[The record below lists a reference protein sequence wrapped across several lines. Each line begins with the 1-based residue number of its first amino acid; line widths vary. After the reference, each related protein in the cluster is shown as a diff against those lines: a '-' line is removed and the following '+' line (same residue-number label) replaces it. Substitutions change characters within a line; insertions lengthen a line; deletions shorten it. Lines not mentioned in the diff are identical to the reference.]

1 MREASRVHT
10 VITGRVQGVGFR
22 YFVIRNAKQL
32 GLVGWVRN
40 RTDGAVEIVAEGD
53 KQDLQGLVSKLK
65 IGPPTAWIEN
75 ISIQWQPPLGH
86 FADFAIEPTA
96 YT

>member
-1 MREASRVHT
+1 MPEAARLHA

-22 YFVIRNAKQL
+22 FFVIRNAKQL
-32 GLVGWVRN
+32 GLLGWVRN

-53 KQDLQGLVSKLK
+53 KQDLQRLVSKLK
-65 IGPPTAWIEN
+65 TGPSTAWVEN

-86 FADFAIEPTA
+86 FADFVIEPTA

>member
-1 MREASRVHT
+1 MHEASRLRS
-10 VITGRVQGVGFR
+10 VIRGRVQGVGFR

-40 RTDGAVEIVAEGD
+40 RTDGTVEIVAEGD
-53 KQDLQGLVSKLK
+53 KQDLEHFITKLK
-65 IGPPTAWIEN
+65 AGPSMGWVQSVST
-75 ISIQWQPPLGH
+75 QWQP
-86 FADFAIEPTA
+86 AENDFVDFVIEPTA

>member
-1 MREASRVHT
+1 MHEASRART

-22 YFVIRNAKQL
+22 YFVIRNARQL

-40 RTDGAVEIVAEGD
+40 CTDGAVEIVAEGD
-53 KQDLQGLVSKLK
+53 KQALQRLISKLQT
-65 IGPPTAWIEN
+65 GPAMAWVQN
-75 ISIQWQPPLGH
+75 VSTRWQPAEDN
-86 FADFAIEPTA
+86 FVDFVIELTA

>member
-1 MREASRVHT
+1 MHEASRAHT

-22 YFVIRNAKQL
+22 YFVIRHAKQL

-53 KQDLQGLVSKLK
+53 KQALQRLISKLQT
-65 IGPPTAWIEN
+65 GPSMAWVQYV
-75 ISIQWQPPLGH
+75 STRWQPAEDN
-86 FADFAIEPTA
+86 FVDFVIEPTA

>member
-1 MREASRVHT
+1 MPEAARLHA

-40 RTDGAVEIVAEGD
+40 CTDGAVEIVAEGD
-53 KQDLQGLVSKLK
+53 KQALQRLISKLQT
-65 IGPPTAWIEN
+65 GPSMAWIQYF
-75 ISIQWQPPLGH
+75 STQWQPAEDN
-86 FADFAIEPTA
+86 FADFVIEPTA